1 MSLTGAQ
8 SALKVV
14 DSGRMWEGTPASRL
28 TTNTLSEAP
37 MAARN
42 STPPTQ
48 SAILR
53 EWRTAMRDC
62 GASEEEIRR
71 VEMGDLNKP
80 WKKESTNEPRNAQ
93 QS

>member
-1 MSLTGAQ
+1 MYAQVRRIDGA
-8 SALKVV
+8 
-14 DSGRMWEGTPASRL
+14 GTSWPLFQRL

-53 EWRTAMRDC
+53 DWRNAMRDC

-71 VEMGDLNKP
+71 VEKGDLDKP
-80 WKKESTNEPRNAQ
+80 WKKESTNAPRNAQ